1 MRWVR
6 PLRRSVAAAL
16 VAGTVIAGVGC
27 TASEP
32 SPPTGVDGL
41 TIPMPSPD
49 PDDFVATVDNPWLNL
64 DERSWSYEVSD
75 GELSYALEVSVAPGP
90 EILGVPTTA
99 VHRLP
104 EGLRKKE
111 RPTLT
116 ASTDWY
122 AQDRA
127 GNVWWFGRE
136 GEWQAGEAGA
146 EAGLAMPA
154 EPRFG
159 DGFRMALAAGV
170 DVRAEVV
177 EYDEAAGVLRLEVRS
192 GEVVRVE
199 EWTRG
204 VGLVS
209 WEIEDAGLY
218 VRREP
223 EPLDG

>member
-1 MRWVR
+1 MRWVGVRR
-6 PLRRSVAAAL
+6 PLAAAL
-16 VAGTVIAGVGC
+16 TAATLVVGAGC

-41 TIPMPSPD
+41 TIPTPSPD
-49 PDDFVATVDNPWLNL
+49 PEDFVATVDNPWLVL
-64 DERSWSYEVSD
+64 EDGSWAYDVAD
-75 GELSYALEVSVAPGP
+75 GDLTYALEVSVETGP

-99 VHRLP
+99 VRRVP
-104 EGLRKKE
+104 EGLEKKE

-127 GNVWWFGRE
+127 GNVWWLGRK

-146 EAGLAMPA
+146 EAGLVMPA

-159 DGFRMALAAGV
+159 DGFRSALAAGV

-192 GEVVRVE
+192 GDVVRVE
-199 EWTRG
+199 EYTRG
-204 VGLVS
+204 VGLVL
-209 WEIEDAGLY
+209 WQIDDADVSVLRQ
-218 VRREP
+218 VQT
-223 EPLDG
+223 LDG